1 MLGVGFW
8 LLLNRK
14 VYILSI
20 LSIFSMETKNIFSG
34 RKDEEITSMKVSIGF
49 LRLIEK
55 FRGKRE
61 SYENTITRL
70 LLSKD
75 VNIEESKIIREAQK
89 DYMSQ
94 L

>member
-1 MLGVGFW
+1 M
-8 LLLNRK
+8 
-14 VYILSI
+14 VYMDNMDNSLI
-20 LSIFSMETKNIFSG
+20 MPNK
-34 RKDEEITSMKVSIGF
+34 KDTNITSMSCSVGF

-61 SYENTITRL
+61 SYEQTITRL

-75 VNIEESKIIREAQK
+75 VTNEESKIIKEAQK